1 MAQRRM
7 FSTQIVQSDAFLSMS
22 HGAQALYFNM
32 GMHADDDGFLGN
44 PKSIMRGM
52 GTPEDDFKILIAKG
66 FVISFESGVIV
77 IKHWRINNQI
87 RPDRYKETLHLE
99 EKTLLRVKMNSSYTL
114 DPTKG
119 RHIYRALRSKD

>member
-1 MAQRRM
+1 
-7 FSTQIVQSDAFLSMS
+7 MS